1 MSEILSDILGYI
13 YKLCVVNI
21 ILCCR
26 VVVKLLS
33 VCVAVCFSED
43 IAKELQNV
51 TLSDIRVVAT
61 LGVGGFGRVELVR
74 TFSKLNHDFCIV

>member
-1 MSEILSDILGYI
+1 MSHVCLCGGY
-13 YKLCVVNI
+13 
-21 ILCCR
+21 
-26 VVVKLLS
+26 
-33 VCVAVCFSED
+33 SED

-74 TFSKLNHDFCIV
+74 MFIINREFCLV